1 MHIDTFAR
9 GDINGDLVNDY
20 RDFRLFK
27 ADFVAANGAGAWAG
41 LIAGHGAVPE
51 PSTLGL
57 LVLGIAAGTLGTR
70 RNRQARTNDKSHI
83 FVQDIAGSSR
93 NMNFVGKVLAL
104 LLLLLMIPT
113 VSKAQVVVGSQN
125 FDTLTPGPLPA
136 SGLPGARFFT
146 CCTATAGSELGDV
159 VSPGVG
165 GSGNLVRASH
175 EHNAGGFSLGGF
187 GFDMPVSGAI
197 SPNRSDYRLEFDMRI
212 VSGQP
217 FTSALDFFI
226 TIVDTPVFGGAQA
239 HGSVYNFTGVDS
251 LAVGGGFQ
259 HISMSLGTP
268 AGTFFNRPVNWLPVD
283 PNGNPSISL
292 EFNSQ
297 GVPTAEMGT
306 FTQVY
311 EVDNVQLVLD
321 IATSLA
327 LIVDPT
333 NGKARIRNESNADVT
348 FDYYRAES
356 TNGSLLTSNF
366 NGTTGWR
373 SLDDQGLDSVG
384 AGIGESWDEVTAA
397 SSANRLVEQY
407 LLGETTLS
415 PGESVSLGAPI
426 NPAILNNQL
435 NSLAFRFGGPA
446 YEGEGLGQVKFESIG
461 ALIGDYNDNGVVDA
475 ADYTVWRDKL
485 GAAGS
490 TLGANR
496 DPANGSGP
504 VSAADYN
511 SWKANFGSSL
521 GSGNG
526 SSSGLSSVPEPS
538 SGFLFVLSI
547 CVAAGTRLRGN
558 GHTK

>member
-1 MHIDTFAR
+1 MS
-9 GDINGDLVNDY
+9 
-20 RDFRLFK
+20 
-27 ADFVAANGAGAWAG
+27 FVA
-41 LIAGHGAVPE
+41 
-51 PSTLGL
+51 
-57 LVLGIAAGTLGTR
+57 
-70 RNRQARTNDKSHI
+70 
-83 FVQDIAGSSR
+83 
-93 NMNFVGKVLAL
+93 KVLAL
-104 LLLLLMIPT
+104 VLLLSIFPT
-113 VSKAQVVVGSQN
+113 VGKAQVVVGAQN
-125 FDTLTPGPLPA
+125 FDSLTLGDLNGGAT
-136 SGLPGARFFT
+136 GLAGARHFT
-146 CCTATAGSELGDV
+146 CCSATAGSNTGMV

-165 GSGNLVRASH
+165 GSGNMVRASH

-217 FTSALDFFI
+217 FTGALDFFI

-251 LAVGGGFQ
+251 LVVGGDFQ
-259 HISMSLGTP
+259 HISMSLGSP

-311 EVDNVQLVLD
+311 EVDNVRLLLD

-333 NGKARIRNESNADVT
+333 NGKARIRNESNADVS
-348 FDYYRAES
+348 FDYYRIQS

-366 NGTTGWR
+366 NGTTGWN
-373 SLDDQGLDSVG
+373 SLDDQGINSIG

-397 SSANRLVEQY
+397 NSANRLVEQF
-407 LLGETTLS
+407 LLGQTTLG
-415 PGESVSLGAPI
+415 PGQSVSLGAPI
-426 NPAILNNQL
+426 NPTILNNQL

-461 ALIGDYNDNGVVDA
+461 ALVGDYNDNGVVDA
-475 ADYTVWRDKL
+475 ADYTIWRDRL
-485 GAAGS
+485 GQAGS
-490 TLGANR
+490 ALPNR
-496 DPANGSGP
+496 DPANSGSI
-504 VSAADYN
+504 SAADYN
-511 SWKANFGSSL
+511 SWKARFGQSL
-521 GSGNG
+521 GAGASAGA
-526 SSSGLSSVPEPS
+526 GLNAVPEPAVGILCS
-538 SGFLFVLSI
+538 LAI
-547 CVAAGTRLRGN
+547 YVASAARRPQKRDAVRACRSPVSNKAGN
-558 GHTK
+558 EFAYD